1 MSPMKLYFDVRDIFR
16 APRLALSGKKILVF
30 TQALLIGYF
39 AYLILTY
46 ISFGLAGYTFSD
58 TWSRYGLYPCLHG
71 NPGPWFAYLIYW
83 IGAILLLLAVNF
95 GCTAVSRI
103 TYKQLKGDE
112 FFSSGDAWK
121 YVKKHWYPVLFTSI
135 SFLFILA
142 FFFGLAAFFGLLGK
156 IPYVGEF
163 LFVIPYLLYF
173 FGAIF
178 TIYTAIVFGVSF
190 LYTPAI
196 ISAYE
201 EDTMGTVFN
210 SYSITWSQPW
220 RIILYHLVLLPIGIL
235 AIKVFSWFWM
245 GGFHL
250 INWFFGCEWFM
261 GSKLANIV
269 AYASNMVFPD
279 SLCRLASSI
288 CCAGHDTAF
297 CIGNASVCCADHLSS
312 CIGNLFSSCNT
323 IANVDLAALSG
334 TETAAGVILAVFL
347 FLLIFSA
354 GAYLLS
360 IFSVGETL
368 MFVIFKMKSDDD
380 NLLERKDED
389 ELEEEEDEDDS
400 GFSPDETE
408 DDGDDDTGS
417 EKDTDNGEADDKP
430 ASPDNEE

>member
-30 TQALLIGYF
+30 IQALLIGYL

-46 ISFGLAGYTFSD
+46 ISFGLAGYAFSD
-58 TWSRYGLYPCLHG
+58 MWTRYGLYPCLLG

-83 IGAILLLLAVNF
+83 IGSILLLLAINF

-121 YVKKHWYPVLFTSI
+121 YVKKHWHPVVFTSV

-190 LYTPAI
+190 IYTPAI

-235 AIKVFSWFWM
+235 AFKIFSWIWM

-269 AYASNMVFPD
+269 AYASNIVFPD
-279 SLCRLASSI
+279 SLCRLTSSI
-288 CCAGHDTAF
+288 CNIGHHAASCAGHVSTSCAKHVS
-297 CIGNASVCCADHLSS
+297 ACCN
-312 CIGNLFSSCNT
+312 GNLFAHCDT
-323 IANVDLAALSG
+323 IANVDLASISG

-347 FLLIFSA
+347 FLLIFSVA
-354 GAYLLS
+354 AYVLS

-368 MFVIFKMKSDDD
+368 MFVIFKKKSDDD
-380 NLLERKDED
+380 NILERKDED
-389 ELEEEEDEDDS
+389 ELEEEDEDDD
-400 GFSPDETE
+400 DEIDTSLDESDITE
-408 DDGDDDTGS
+408 NDDSKPSNGS
-417 EKDTDNGEADDKP
+417 D
-430 ASPDNEE
+430 

>member
-1 MSPMKLYFDVRDIFR
+1 MSSMKLYFDVRDIFR

-30 TQALLIGYF
+30 TQALLVGYV

-46 ISFGLAGYTFSD
+46 ISFGLAGYSFSEA
-58 TWSRYGLYPCLHG
+58 WSRYGLYPCLYG
-71 NPGPWFAYLIYW
+71 NPGPWYAYLIYW
-83 IGAILLLLAVNF
+83 IGTIILLLAINF

-121 YVKKHWYPVLFTSI
+121 YVKKHWHPVVFTSI
-135 SFLFILA
+135 SFLFILI
-142 FFFGLAAFFGLLGK
+142 FFFALAAFFGLLGK

-190 LYTPAI
+190 LYTPSI

-220 RIILYHLVLLPIGIL
+220 RIILYHLVLLPIAAL
-235 AIKVFSWFWM
+235 ALHIFIWFWQA
-245 GGFHL
+245 GYHL
-250 INWFFGCEWFM
+250 INYFFGYNWLM

-269 AYASNMVFPD
+269 AYASNIVCPE
-279 SLCRLASSI
+279 SLHRLVSSI
-288 CCAGHDTAF
+288 CSV
-297 CIGNASVCCADHLSS
+297 GNHAVFFT
-312 CIGNLFSSCNT
+312 GNVFSRCDIT
-323 IANVDLAALSG
+323 PNVDLASLSG

-347 FLLIFSA
+347 FLLILSA
-354 GAYLLS
+354 TAYVLS

-368 MFVIFKMKSDDD
+368 MFVIFKKKSDDD
-380 NLLERKDED
+380 NILERKDED
-389 ELEEEEDEDDS
+389 ELEEEDEDDS
-400 GFSPDETE
+400 DFSFDETEENDNADSDEKTETDDTDDKPDSPDE
-408 DDGDDDTGS
+408 
-417 EKDTDNGEADDKP
+417 
-430 ASPDNEE
+430 EE